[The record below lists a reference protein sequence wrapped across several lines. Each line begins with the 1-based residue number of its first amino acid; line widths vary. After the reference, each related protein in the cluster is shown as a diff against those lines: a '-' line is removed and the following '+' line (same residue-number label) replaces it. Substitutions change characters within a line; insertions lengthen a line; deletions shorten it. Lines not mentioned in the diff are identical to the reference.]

1 MNFAL
6 HGLLLQAFLSALNF
20 RHGLPPCSASEA
32 IKYLDFH
39 NLPDTNFSCQGKVIG
54 GYYADIETGCQ
65 MFHVCT
71 IGQKDLVS
79 DEIMDIRFLCLNGT
93 IFDQETRVCERV
105 DEVDCSKSEQF
116 YNLNLELYG
125 NNAVTFGLHENE
137 EEDNPSESVENS
149 QRTTSAH
156 STSGTTTTTTSRPS
170 KPSTTTARGSYS
182 TGYPQQQ
189 FRQGYHHQYILH
201 NDDRNDNQAT
211 SYQLFSNQGVSS
223 TTVQEV
229 PQAHQIRFSSTA
241 NPQII
246 RNEQSTISPIYHI
259 TSSTIQ
265 TLLDR
270 NPSNSALINPIY
282 NNHGIVSTTES
293 FNVHNPRDT
302 SEYRDSEHRKH
313 SITPLEAIQSTNQ
326 GKVSKLTISPIPSQD
341 EQKDSQASQQQR
353 ISSNFLPTP
362 ASVETTI
369 KSFYP
374 TPRTSPKPSVST
386 SSNGQITQH
395 IHVPPPIPVPQL
407 KPHHITI
414 NLPPP
419 DIQRIIQNPPPPL
432 LPSQSRVIVTAKA
445 SVSDETGRP
454 LNTTQLVTI
463 PLPTIPATYDDYKEG
478 DESFDPFYRDVPKLR
493 NHRRAVVR
501 KIVRN
506 HRSKRSI
513 TQLDDPTIRIK
524 TNLNPRIVNVYPVN
538 TNLRQLR
545 HTSTSD
551 DTQLKEDENI
561 NTKNV
566 EQKSIITI
574 KNDHNVDD
582 SEKNASY
589 HINLNSEEEEKDDN
603 DDNDNDDDDDEDKDN
618 DQDEKISKHDQKES
632 EENVE
637 SDIEVLDLNEYTDYE
652 TDTNVDQT
660 TESVILINN
669 TDTNGNTFEVT
680 WFTDNITKTV
690 DNADSQIISYNISDK
705 SNKNEDE
712 TEIEIVSDMGDDDT
726 FILDEDNNKNVDKM
740 SSTSKIAKSV
750 DAVTVSSILSMNKK
764 EQSKQ
769 ELVSKYD
776 LEDKVTDDDKDYM
789 YDEEKDEMNNNSDKI
804 DKKSNNEKII
814 SSKIIEDLITTT
826 EIDNSRTDTST
837 KKLHSRISRKKMS
850 AKRKHQKENDSM
862 IEIIDPENTE
872 ERVSTNTSTSNLQ
885 TEIEES
891 DNHDLNKSDKPEVKE
906 MDTVIKYSSKFAKD
920 LTSNKENVGRKRTQ
934 INNVVKYESEERN
947 VDNLG
952 KVNNS
957 SKYQLMNDQE
967 ALESSNESIENKND
981 ESNTFVSNVETT
993 ETTNVSLEHFE
1004 EKIDIADKKINSYT
1018 KEISIEQYQTTN
1030 DVSTTNGKNK
1040 KLDKNSSENSDDDDD
1055 DKSDRLKNKKNLQE
1069 EERSNLKEN
1078 YSLETIYHKSKHKNL
1093 TYVDEKEFHQTHEHS
1108 TMENLESIVSNDD
1121 FPEYD
1126 YSMNAS
1132 DYDWYNLYDY
1142 TESDNIE
1149 DVTTSIESDNH
1160 EQITETY
1167 ETVTE
1172 SVGMKDFKTVEQ
1184 EDSTTGVLK
1193 FIDEL
1198 PKINKMESSTEKEIV
1213 SVEPSVQDYV
1223 DDNYEPHN
1231 YKEQESIVN
1240 TENPSDDKIEK
1251 DIKVVT
1257 VDEKLSDNVDDI
1269 KTDDIKLEKDKSMQK
1284 DTKEFE
1290 KFVED
1295 KEQQLTTTSTSKT
1308 TLETVTLSTLISS
1321 TLPPSSLPITSL
1333 PPITTLL
1340 TTTTVPTT
1348 TVPTT
1353 IVQTTIPTTIV
1364 ETTVPTTIVQT
1375 TDPTT
1380 TVQTTVPTT
1389 TVPTT
1394 TIPTTTTT
1402 TTPRSVPNLFKPFS
1416 LRKNYNY
1423 IPPTTTPN
1431 PVIIKTRLPLFNP
1444 KPAKPP
1450 KSYNELVPKPVIR
1463 KLTLP
1468 TRRPPTTTPTS
1479 TTKRSEEL
1487 NNIES
1492 TTSTIKRNEE
1502 LNNIE
1507 STTTKMLDNLNVTQI
1522 LTLSTDSK
1530 DSQSLNS
1537 NIENFT
1543 SYPLSRLST
1552 LSIAAVD
1559 VTTSNID
1566 TSNISDT
1573 TETNTSNTDITNED
1587 IMDVSTIPTVIPTLI
1602 EKEYTDKKKHIET
1615 EETTT
1620 PITTSYYLHDITVAT
1635 TTENVRSINHPIS
1648 TPSSTLIERIDK
1660 IPSFE
1665 STRRLK
1671 DKSFSISKIYGS
1683 FNCLEREMYRFYG
1696 DMRDC
1701 RLFHYCSP
1709 GFTPKQVLD
1718 FRFVCEEGTMFDEE
1732 SQSCRHDIKSTK
1744 CPNRLW

>member
-1 MNFAL
+1 
-6 HGLLLQAFLSALNF
+6 FLSVLNF
-20 RHGLPPCSASEA
+20 RHGLPPCSANEA

-71 IGQKDLVS
+71 IGQK

-125 NNAVTFGLHENE
+125 NNAVTFGLYENE
-137 EEDNPSESVENS
+137 EEDNPSESVENN

-156 STSGTTTTTTSRPS
+156 PTGGTTTTTTSRPS

-201 NDDRNDNQAT
+201 NDERNDNQAT

-229 PQAHQIRFSSTA
+229 PQSHQIRFSSTA

-270 NPSNSALINPIY
+270 NPSNPALINPIY

-302 SEYRDSEHRKH
+302 SEYRDNEHRKH

-326 GKVSKLTISPIPSQD
+326 GKVSKLIISPIPSED

-374 TPRTSPKPSVST
+374 TPRTSPKPLLST
-386 SSNGQITQH
+386 SSNGQITTQH

-454 LNTTQLVTI
+454 LNTSQLVTI

-501 KIVRN
+501 KVFKNPR
-506 HRSKRSI
+506 RKRSI
-513 TQLDDPTIRIK
+513 VLLDDPNLPIK
-524 TNLNPRIVNVYPVN
+524 TNLNSKVVRVIPVN

-545 HTSTSD
+545 HTFD
-551 DTQLKEDENI
+551 DIQLKKD
-561 NTKNV
+561 
-566 EQKSIITI
+566 KSIDI
-574 KNDHNVDD
+574 KTDHNMKKMKMRKKKKEDND
-582 SEKNASY
+582 RDEKISKY
-589 HINLNSEEEEKDDN
+589 DQKKSEEEEEEEEVEEDEEEEEEEEDN
-603 DDNDNDDDDDEDKDN
+603 NQDK
-618 DQDEKISKHDQKES
+618 KIFKHDQKES
-632 EENVE
+632 DENVE
-637 SDIEVLDLNEYTDYE
+637 SSLEILDLNDYTDSE

-669 TDTNGNTFEVT
+669 NDTNDNSFEVT
-680 WFTDNITKTV
+680 WFSDNVTKIV
-690 DNADSQIISYNISDK
+690 ENIDSQTIAYYITDK
-705 SNKNEDE
+705 SNKNEE
-712 TEIEIVSDMGDDDT
+712 EQEMEIVSDMGNDDT
-726 FILDEDNNKNVDKM
+726 FISNKDNNKSVDKISSKSKIM
-740 SSTSKIAKSV
+740 KPIGTVKISNNSSTNNKEENSKS
-750 DAVTVSSILSMNKK
+750 N
-764 EQSKQ
+764 
-769 ELVSKYD
+769 
-776 LEDKVTDDDKDYM
+776 LEDKSTEDEKKDDVK
-789 YDEEKDEMNNNSDKI
+789 NNSDKKI

-814 SSKIIEDLITTT
+814 SSKIIEDLIATT
-826 EIDNSRTDTST
+826 EIDTSRTDNST
-837 KKLHSRISRKKMS
+837 KKLHSRVSRKKIS
-850 AKRKHQKENDSM
+850 AKRKHQRENDSM
-862 IEIIDPENTE
+862 IEMIDPENIE
-872 ERVSTNTSTSNLQ
+872 EQLSMNISTSNLK
-885 TEIEES
+885 TEIVEQ
-891 DNHDLNKSDKPEVKE
+891 DNHDSNKSDTPEIKE
-906 MDTVIKYSSKFAKD
+906 MDSVIKYSSKFAKD

-957 SKYQLMNDQE
+957 SKYQLTNDQD
-967 ALESSNESIENKND
+967 ALESSNESIENKDD
-981 ESNTFVSNVETT
+981 ESNTFVNNVETT
-993 ETTNVSLEHFE
+993 EMINVSLEHSE
-1004 EKIDIADKKINSYT
+1004 EKLDITDKKINSYK

-1030 DVSTTNGKNK
+1030 DVSNGKNK
-1040 KLDKNSSENSDDDDD
+1040 KLNKNSSNEDDDDD
-1055 DKSDRLKNKKNLQE
+1055 ENEENDRLKNKKHLE
-1069 EERSNLKEN
+1069 EEKKEERLKLEEN
-1078 YSLETIYHKSKHKNL
+1078 YSSEGMYHKSKHKNV
-1093 TYVDEKEFHQTHEHS
+1093 TKINDKEILRLQEHS
-1108 TMENLESIVSNDD
+1108 KMENLESIVTNEDY
-1121 FPEYD
+1121 PEYD
-1126 YSMNAS
+1126 YSMNTS
-1132 DYDWYNLYDY
+1132 DYSWDNLYDY
-1142 TESDNIE
+1142 TESDDIE
-1149 DVTTSIESDNH
+1149 DVTTSIESDSN
-1160 EQITETY
+1160 EEITESY

-1172 SVGMKDFKTVEQ
+1172 SIEMKDEQ
-1184 EDSTTGVLK
+1184 QEEDSTTGVLK

-1198 PKINKMESSTEKEIV
+1198 PKINKTESSTEKEII

-1223 DDNYEPHN
+1223 DDNYEAHN
-1231 YKEQESIVN
+1231 YNEQESIIN
-1240 TENPSDDKIEK
+1240 TENLNDDKIDK
-1251 DIKVVT
+1251 DIKFVT
-1257 VDEKLSDNVDDI
+1257 VDDKLSDNVDDI
-1269 KTDDIKLEKDKSMQK
+1269 KTDDIQLEKDNKSIQK
-1284 DTKEFE
+1284 DAKEFE
-1290 KFVED
+1290 KFIED
-1295 KEQQLTTTSTSKT
+1295 KKQQLTTVPTSKT
-1308 TLETVTLSTLISS
+1308 TLETLTLSTLISS
-1321 TLPPSSLPITSL
+1321 TLPPSTLP
-1333 PPITTLL
+1333 L
-1340 TTTTVPTT
+1340 T
-1348 TVPTT
+1348 
-1353 IVQTTIPTTIV
+1353 TTIPTTI
-1364 ETTVPTTIVQT
+1364 
-1375 TDPTT
+1375 
-1380 TVQTTVPTT
+1380 VQTTVPTT

-1468 TRRPPTTTPTS
+1468 TRRPPTTTSAS
-1479 TTKRSEEL
+1479 TT
-1487 NNIES
+1487 
-1492 TTSTIKRNEE
+1492 KRNEE

-1507 STTTKMLDNLNVTQI
+1507 STTSAMKRNEELNNIETTTTKMLENLKVTPQI
-1522 LTLSTDSK
+1522 LMLSTDSK

-1543 SYPLSRLST
+1543 SYPLSRPST
-1552 LSIAAVD
+1552 ISIATVD
-1559 VTTSNID
+1559 VTSSSSDTNNIL
-1566 TSNISDT
+1566 DT
-1573 TETNTSNTDITNED
+1573 TETSTSTTDITNED
-1587 IMDVSTIPTVIPTLI
+1587 IMDVSTIPTVIPILT
-1602 EKEYTDKKKHIET
+1602 ENEYTDKNKHKEI

-1620 PITTSYYLHDITVAT
+1620 PITTGYYLHDITVAT
-1635 TTENVRSINHPIS
+1635 TTENTIRSINHPIS
-1648 TPSSTLIERIDK
+1648 TPGSISIDKIDK
-1660 IPSFE
+1660 IPSLE

-1683 FNCLEREMYRFYG
+1683 FNCLEKEMYRFYG

-1709 GFTPKQVLD
+1709 GFTSKQVLD

-1732 SQSCRHDIKSTK
+1732 SQSCRHDFKSTK

>member
-6 HGLLLQAFLSALNF
+6 HGLLLQAFLSVLNF

-32 IKYLDFH
+32 IYLDFH

-71 IGQKDLVS
+71 IGQK

-156 STSGTTTTTTSRPS
+156 PTGGTTTTTTSRPS

-302 SEYRDSEHRKH
+302 SEYRDNEHRKH
-313 SITPLEAIQSTNQ
+313 PLEAIQSTNQ
-326 GKVSKLTISPIPSQD
+326 GKVSKLTISPVPSQ
-341 EQKDSQASQQQR
+341 EEPKDSQASQQQR

-493 NHRRAVVR
+493 NHRRAVIR
-501 KIVRN
+501 KVIKN
-506 HRSKRSI
+506 HRRKRSVK
-513 TQLDDPTIRIK
+513 QLDNPAIRIN
-524 TNLNPRIVNVYPVN
+524 TNLNSRVVSVHPLN

-545 HTSTSD
+545 HTSKFD
-551 DTQLKEDENI
+551 DTQLKEDETI
-561 NTKNV
+561 NKKNV
-566 EQKSIITI
+566 KQRSIIKM

-582 SEKNASY
+582 SETNASY
-589 HINLNSEEEEKDDN
+589 HINLNSEEEEKD
-603 DDNDNDDDDDEDKDN
+603 NDDDDDDEEEEEDN
-618 DQDEKISKHDQKES
+618 DQDEKVSEHDQKES

-637 SDIEVLDLNEYTDYE
+637 SGIEILDLNEYTDSE

-660 TESVILINN
+660 TESIILINN

-690 DNADSQIISYNISDK
+690 ENADSQIIAYNISDK
-705 SNKNEDE
+705 SNKNKEE
-712 TEIEIVSDMGDDDT
+712 TEIDIISDMKNDDDG
-726 FILDEDNNKNVDKM
+726 NKNIDKV
-740 SSTSKIAKSV
+740 SSRSKITKPV
-750 DAVTVSSILSMNKK
+750 DTVTVSSILSTNKK

-769 ELVSKYD
+769 EQVSKYNV
-776 LEDKVTDDDKDYM
+776 EDKATDDDDKDYM
-789 YDEEKDEMNNNSDKI
+789 YDEEKDEMEHNSDKI
-804 DKKSNNEKII
+804 DKTSNNE
-814 SSKIIEDLITTT
+814 KIIEDLITTT

-862 IEIIDPENTE
+862 IEMIDPENTE
-872 ERVSTNTSTSNLQ
+872 ERVSTNTSTSNLE
-885 TEIEES
+885 TEIKEP
-891 DNHDLNKSDKPEVKE
+891 DNHDSNKSDKPEVKE

-920 LTSNKENVGRKRTQ
+920 LTSNKESVGRKRTQ

-967 ALESSNESIENKND
+967 ALESSNENIENKTD
-981 ESNTFVSNVETT
+981 ELNTFVSNIETT
-993 ETTNVSLEHFE
+993 EPINVSLEHFE
-1004 EKIDIADKKINSYT
+1004 EKVDIIDKKINSYT
-1018 KEISIEQYQTTN
+1018 KEISVEQYQTTN

-1040 KLDKNSSENSDDDDD
+1040 KLDKTLSENSDDNDDD
-1055 DKSDRLKNKKNLQE
+1055 DDDDDENDRLKNKKRLQEE
-1069 EERSNLKEN
+1069 EERSNLEEN
-1078 YSLETIYHKSKHKNL
+1078 YSLEKIYHKSKHKNV
-1093 TYVDEKEFHQTHEHS
+1093 THVDEQEFHQMHEHS

-1132 DYDWYNLYDY
+1132 DYDWDNLYDY
-1142 TESDNIE
+1142 TESDDIE
-1149 DVTTSIESDNH
+1149 DVTTLIESDNH
-1160 EQITETY
+1160 EQITESY

-1172 SVGMKDFKTVEQ
+1172 SVGVKDFKTVEQ

-1198 PKINKMESSTEKEIV
+1198 PNINKTESSTEKKIV
-1213 SVEPSVQDYV
+1213 SVEPSEQDYV
-1223 DDNYEPHN
+1223 DDNYEPLN
-1231 YKEQESIVN
+1231 YKEQESMVN

-1257 VDEKLSDNVDDI
+1257 VDEKLSDNADDI
-1269 KTDDIKLEKDKSMQK
+1269 KTDDIKLEEDKSMQENV
-1284 DTKEFE
+1284 KEFD
-1290 KFVED
+1290 KFVEN
-1295 KEQQLTTTSTSKT
+1295 KEQHLTTTSTSKT
-1308 TLETVTLSTLISS
+1308 TLETITLSTLISS
-1321 TLPPSSLPITSL
+1321 TLPPSTLSATSL

-1348 TVPTT
+1348 
-1353 IVQTTIPTTIV
+1353 IVQ
-1364 ETTVPTTIVQT
+1364 TTVPTTIEQT
-1375 TDPTT
+1375 TVPTTIEQT

-1468 TRRPPTTTPTS
+1468 TRRPPTTTSTS

-1492 TTSTIKRNEE
+1492 TTSAMERSEELNNLESTTNAMKRSEE

-1552 LSIAAVD
+1552 LSIAAVG
-1559 VTTSNID
+1559 VTSSSSD

-1573 TETNTSNTDITNED
+1573 TETSTSDTDITNED
-1587 IMDVSTIPTVIPTLI
+1587 IMDVSTIPTIIPTLT
-1602 EKEYTDKKKHIET
+1602 EKEYTDKNKHTET
-1615 EETTT
+1615 KETTT
-1620 PITTSYYLHDITVAT
+1620 PISTSYYLHDITVAT
-1635 TTENVRSINHPIS
+1635 TTENIRSINHPIS
-1648 TPSSTLIERIDK
+1648 TPSTTLIDRIDK

-1665 STRRLK
+1665 STKRLK

-1709 GFTPKQVLD
+1709 GFTSKQVLD